1 MASFEKRGNKWR
13 YKVQYKDSLGT
24 KKIISKSG
32 FRTKAEAKK
41 AALEV
46 ELNIKNGYK
55 ENMNYTLEKWL
66 DYYLETWRKDKVND
80 STYNIEL
87 YSKKRLLDIYDPN
100 INIKNITP
108 SMHQKFINTLIQR
121 GYSKSTLSK
130 THHLMKRAM
139 ERAKYDRIIYFNPCD
154 GISLQHKNLKE
165 KVKAKYLPSD
175 KINLF
180 LEMVKK
186 RDIYQYFLF
195 RTLIETC
202 IRIGEANALNWND
215 YDKKLKTLSITKSY
229 DQKRKK
235 FGTTKNKEN
244 RIIFISDKLGKELF
258 KLRTLQNAN
267 KIANSELYYTDYD
280 FMFCNE
286 FGDPLPRSTTHN
298 TMKYVTGK
306 ILGKGNELS
315 IHKLR
320 HTHATLLLESNV
332 PMKVIQERLGHKS
345 EFITSN
351 IYSHVTE
358 KMNNTAK
365 ENFEKYIRDIF

>member
-195 RTLIETC
+195 RTLIETG

-244 RIIFISDKLGKELF
+244 RIIFISDK
-258 KLRTLQNAN
+258 
-267 KIANSELYYTDYD
+267 
-280 FMFCNE
+280 
-286 FGDPLPRSTTHN
+286 
-298 TMKYVTGK
+298 
-306 ILGKGNELS
+306 LGKGNELS